1 MKRSEACT
9 CLHCKADFT
18 PDPRN
23 AGRQNYCPASDC
35 KAASKRA
42 SQAKWLAGPENQDYH
57 RGAEAVA
64 RVKAW
69 RQANPGYSR
78 RRSTPKS
85 PFPDVLPDQ
94 MTAVAQHSEPAE
106 RPDPT
111 PPPAI
116 SAPQQIE
123 ISPLPEPLQDLI
135 PAPAWTPIQISCN
148 APAPA
153 EISAQ
158 TALQDIWTSQPLVLI
173 GLIAHIWDSPLQDVI
188 APAIARLYQLG
199 LDIQG
204 GQHDHR

>member
-1 MKRSEACT
+1 MKRAGACT
-9 CLHCKADFT
+9 CLHCGAAFT

-23 AGRQNYCPASDC
+23 VGRQKYCAARDC

-42 SQAKWLAGPENQDYH
+42 SQAKWLAAPENQDYH
-57 RGAEAVA
+57 SGPEAVA

-69 RQANPGYSR
+69 RQAHPGYSKA
-78 RRSTPKS
+78 PLQ
-85 PFPDVLPDQ
+85 DVLPGQ
-94 MTAVAQHSEPAE
+94 MSEATRLAEPAA
-106 RPDPT
+106 RPNAAPS
-111 PPPAI
+111 PAI

-123 ISPLPEPLQDLI
+123 TAPLQEPLQERI
-135 PAPAWTPIQISCN
+135 PEAVGTPIQISCN

-153 EISAQ
+153 EIS
-158 TALQDIWTSQPLVLI
+158 TETPLQDILTSQPLVLI

-188 APAIARLYQLG
+188 APAMARLYQLG